1 MDVNEIQNDKINSSL
16 IKIEKLEKKYEVV
29 LKQYQEAVNN
39 YIDTLQTDDART
51 FTSLPGRAW
60 WGSSGVKEAS
70 VETEAECETMCA
82 SDINCTGATFNP
94 VKRYCWTRGGD
105 ASISPGTTDD
115 TAIIPSKKSA
125 LIVMQGLNTRLIKL
139 NEEVLQE
146 MQNSSQQVEE
156 QQTNKDNTNTK
167 LLDSYQQLME
177 QKGEIEQQM
186 SEYVSIEENNNA
198 DALYV
203 QQANVS
209 YRAWV
214 LITMIIVLICVK
226 QMIGPTNSIPAIISF
241 WTILL
246 ILMVILTFS
255 LSTSAGFMTWGL
267 LIVVALWLKP

>member
-1 MDVNEIQNDKINSSL
+1 
-16 IKIEKLEKKYEVV
+16 
-29 LKQYQEAVNN
+29 
-39 YIDTLQTDDART
+39 
-51 FTSLPGRAW
+51 
-60 WGSSGVKEAS
+60 
-70 VETEAECETMCA
+70 
-82 SDINCTGATFNP
+82 
-94 VKRYCWTRGGD
+94 
-105 ASISPGTTDD
+105 
-115 TAIIPSKKSA
+115 
-125 LIVMQGLNTRLIKL
+125 MQGLNTRLIKL